1 VNKVVT
7 RSGDW
12 IPKDTL
18 IAANMFA
25 GASWIALLALAVG
38 GAEPGSLPS
47 LAFVHL
53 VALGWLSLT
62 ALSVLIHVTPTFL
75 GVSWTYESLARNAL
89 RGFAIAVAALV
100 LGFVS
105 ANTNLLEWGGILTF
119 AMLALYMVPASATIA
134 RGLSGDRQEVA
145 ISRAL
150 LGTLFVFVLVAA
162 LGVLFGFALNGH
174 VNAAVLVS
182 LPQAH
187 AILGIAGWLTLLVFG
202 VSTATMRAI
211 NAAGSRWPVAHVVAS
226 VAVLAGAIAFALA
239 AILPARWLFAS
250 AGAVL
255 ALGVTAYAA
264 NLVDI
269 LRRNAVP
276 NRVPQAFVAAAV
288 TWLLCALVLGIGTM
302 TGKPWGAAFV
312 YVALVGWLGAMVNAH
327 VFHIGIRLLITT
339 VRGDEDETRPWT
351 ILNQP
356 LALAVWALFQI
367 AVALGTLGLATHDR
381 AEVEFAAASGL
392 ISWVVM
398 IVTISGA
405 YRRLRASVPEAVD
418 AS

>member
-1 VNKVVT
+1 M

-18 IAANMFA
+18 IAANVFA
-25 GASWIALLALAVG
+25 GVSWLALLALAAG

-75 GVSWTYESLARNAL
+75 GVAWTGEALARNAL

-100 LGFVS
+100 LGFAS
-105 ANTNLLEWGGILTF
+105 ANAALLEWGGIFTF
-119 AMLALYMVPASATIA
+119 AMLALYMIPASATIA

-150 LGTLFVFVLVAA
+150 LGTLSVFVLVAA
-162 LGVLFGFALNGH
+162 LGALFGFALNGQ
-174 VNAAVLVS
+174 VSAAVLFS
-182 LPQAH
+182 LPPAH

-211 NAAGSRWPVAHVVAS
+211 NAVGSRWPVAHVLAS
-226 VAVLAGAIAFALA
+226 VTVLAGAIAFALA
-239 AILPARWLFAS
+239 AVVSAPWLFAS
-250 AGAVL
+250 AGGAF
-255 ALGVTAYAA
+255 ALGVSAYAA

-269 LRRNAVP
+269 LRRRAVP

-288 TWLLCALVLGIGTM
+288 VWLLCALVLGIGTM
-302 TGKPWGAAFV
+302 AGRPWGAAFV
-312 YVALVGWLGAMVNAH
+312 FVALVGWLGQMVNAH
-327 VFHIGIRLLITT
+327 VFHIGIRLLITA
-339 VRGDEDETRPWT
+339 VRGDDDETRPWT
-351 ILNQP
+351 ILNEP
-356 LALAVWALFQI
+356 LALTVWALFQT
-367 AVALGTLGLATHDR
+367 AVALGAFGLFAQVR
-381 AEVEFAAASGL
+381 VAVECAAVSGL
-392 ISWVVM
+392 IGWFVM
-398 IVTISGA
+398 LATILDA
-405 YRRLRASVPEAVD
+405 HRRLRTTAFESID
-418 AS
+418 AA